1 MSLSV
6 AALFAPFTIKNLTL
20 PNRIVMAPMTR
31 AFSPGGVPGPD
42 VAAYYRRRAENGVG
56 LIITEGTVIDHPAS
70 SSNPAVPY
78 FHGEGALA
86 GWANVLAAVRGVGGR
101 IMPQLWHVGALRK
114 PGSEP
119 HPDAPTVSPSGLAK
133 PGEQV
138 GDPLTEHEIASIVEA
153 FGRAAGDARRL
164 GFDGIELHGAHG
176 YLIDQFCWEVTN
188 KRTDRYGGDLSARTR
203 FAVEVVG
210 ACRREVG
217 PEFPIL
223 LRFSQWKLQDF
234 NAKPAPTPDN
244 LGRWL
249 APLAEAGV
257 DVFHC
262 SGRRFWEPE
271 FEGSTL
277 NLAGWTKKL
286 TGKPVITVGSVG
298 LDNDFVAGLIERK
311 TGNNTSV
318 DRLVRMIEED
328 EVDLVALARALL
340 VDPAWA
346 AKIRDGRFEELVPFT
361 AEATKT
367 LY

>member
-6 AALFAPFTIKNLTL
+6 DALFTPFTIKNLTL

-31 AFSPGGVPGPD
+31 GFSPGGVPGPD

-56 LIITEGTVIDHPAS
+56 LIITEGTVIAHPAS

-86 GWANVLAAVRGVGGR
+86 GWAKVLAAVRGVNGR

-119 HPDAPTVSPSGLAK
+119 HADALTVSPSGLAK

-138 GDPLTEHEIASIVEA
+138 GDALTEHEIASIVEA
-153 FGRAAGDARRL
+153 FGQAAGDARRL

-176 YLIDQFCWEVTN
+176 YLIDQFFWDVT
-188 KRTDRYGGDLSARTR
+188 KRRTDPYGAELTARTR

-210 ACRREVG
+210 ACRRAVG

-234 NAKPAPTPDN
+234 NAKPATAPDV
-244 LGRWL
+244 LGRGL
-249 APLAEAGV
+249 APLAGAGV

-311 TGNNTSV
+311 TGNNAGV
-318 DRLVRMIEED
+318 DRLVQMIEEG
-328 EVDLVALARALL
+328 E
-340 VDPAWA
+340 
-346 AKIRDGRFEELVPFT
+346 
-361 AEATKT
+361 
-367 LY
+367 